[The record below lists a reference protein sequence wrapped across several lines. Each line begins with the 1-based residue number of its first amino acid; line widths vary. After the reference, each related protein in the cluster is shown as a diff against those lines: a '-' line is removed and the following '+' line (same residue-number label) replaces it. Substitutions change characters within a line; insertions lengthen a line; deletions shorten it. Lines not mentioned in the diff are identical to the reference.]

1 MKEEATLEHAGPLQ
15 LQVCKAC
22 SVHHDCFSSF
32 FLRRKVREAI
42 TLSILSSAPPL
53 PSPPLIPP
61 HCYLPRW
68 FCSQPTNHNHAP
80 PPSLPPFSLR
90 AAAVVLCSRLL
101 LAEQGKA
108 MAARDAQTSSGE
120 NNRVKY
126 AVAWLKGSQV
136 PMQDA
141 HTAMLD
147 LDGSNSRSFF
157 GVFDGHGGDTVALY
171 CSEQFHAELIQ
182 DPDYKT
188 NLQTAMLRMYFR
200 ADEKLKASD
209 KWRKPPSSK
218 GKLQRCMDSDLCGV
232 CQLWK
237 KPYTGP
243 QEEGSTACVAI
254 IEGNRILVA
263 NAGDSRCVLSRNGEA
278 IDLSTDHKPNVEDEK
293 KRIQAAGGQVLK
305 NEMSKIKLGEFAE
318 LGIPR
323 VDGKLLISR
332 SIGIYLFIFLSFGY
346 TIFIV

>member
-1 MKEEATLEHAGPLQ
+1 MLISVPMFILE
-15 LQVCKAC
+15 
-22 SVHHDCFSSF
+22 SF
-32 FLRRKVREAI
+32 R
-42 TLSILSSAPPL
+42 
-53 PSPPLIPP
+53 
-61 HCYLPRW
+61 
-68 FCSQPTNHNHAP
+68 
-80 PPSLPPFSLR
+80 
-90 AAAVVLCSRLL
+90 
-101 LAEQGKA
+101 KA

-332 SIGIYLFIFLSFGY
+332 SIGDLAYKQDETLIPEQQKVTCNPDIFSVDITDDIDFLLIATNGIWY
-346 TIFIV
+346 VLN